1 MGVQREP
8 VRSDAR
14 RSRAALLEAAA
25 AEFVTSGVDAPVRA
39 IAARAGVGVGTVYR
53 HFPTRPDLVVA
64 VYRHQVESCAAA
76 ARTCLDAGPTP
87 FDALVAWV
95 GEFVDLVV
103 TKHGLVA
110 MLVHDDGR
118 SAALHELF
126 VERLLPAA
134 EEIVRAARDAGQLP
148 SDVTTYEVLR
158 GIGNL
163 CFGADADPA
172 DADPADAGPAYD
184 PRRAVGFF
192 LAGLRVA

>member
-1 MGVQREP
+1 MGVRHEP

-25 AEFVTSGVDAPVRA
+25 TEFVTSGVDAPVRA

-76 ARTCLDAGPTP
+76 ARTYLDAGPTP
-87 FDALVAWV
+87 VAALEGWV
-95 GEFVDLVV
+95 GEFVDLVA
-103 TKHGLVA
+103 TKHGLFS

-118 SAALHELF
+118 SVALHELF
-126 VERLLPAA
+126 LERLLPAG
-134 EEIVRAARDAGQLP
+134 EEIVRAAQAAGQLS
-148 SDVTTYEVLR
+148 SDVTAYEVLR

-163 CFGADADPA
+163 CFGAEDD
-172 DADPADAGPAYD
+172 PAYD
-184 PRRAVGFF
+184 ARRAVGFF
-192 LAGLRVA
+192 LAGLRAA

>member
-25 AEFVTSGVDAPVRA
+25 AEFVTAGVDAPVRA

-64 VYRHQVESCAAA
+64 VYRHQVEGCAAA

-95 GEFVDLVV
+95 GEFVDLLV

-126 VERLLPAA
+126 LERLLPAG
-134 EEIVRAARDAGQLP
+134 EEIVRAAREAGQLP
-148 SDVTTYEVLR
+148 SDVTAYEVLR

-163 CFGADADPA
+163 CFGAEADS
-172 DADPADAGPAYD
+172 AYD
-184 PRRAVGFF
+184 ARRAVGFF

>member
-25 AEFVTSGVDAPVRA
+25 AEFVTAGVDAPVRA

-64 VYRHQVESCAAA
+64 VYRHQVEGCAAA
-76 ARTCLDAGPTP
+76 APTCLEAGPTP
-87 FDALVAWV
+87 FDAFTAWV
-95 GEFVDLVV
+95 GEFVDLLV
-103 TKHGLVA
+103 TKHGLAA

-126 VERLLPAA
+126 RARLLPAG
-134 EEIVRAARDAGQLP
+134 ELIVRAAQGAGQLP
-148 SDVTTYEVLR
+148 PDVTTYEVLR

-163 CFGADADPA
+163 CFGGEADS
-172 DADPADAGPAYD
+172 AYD
-184 PRRAVGFF
+184 ARRAVGFF